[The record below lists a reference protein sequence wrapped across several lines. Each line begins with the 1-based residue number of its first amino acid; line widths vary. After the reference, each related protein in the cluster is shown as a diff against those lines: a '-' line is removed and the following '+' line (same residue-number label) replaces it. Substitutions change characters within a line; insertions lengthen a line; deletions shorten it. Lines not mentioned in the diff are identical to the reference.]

1 MREHKYGKHKMK
13 YHYPICGRKTH
24 DKIREDTEKFK
35 VSLPDSTK
43 LIEGKILNGKYSN
56 KELSEWADGLK

>member
-1 MREHKYGKHKMK
+1 MK